1 MDLFGAE
8 AVYDEDEGS
17 DDDFAPTPAAEAVP
31 LSPRTNE
38 LCLGHEELEAQLLK
52 LFNENRLPHTL
63 IISGVEGIGKSTL
76 GFRLARFLL
85 SQEGDGGGLFGEAAP
100 ATTLALSS
108 QNPAFRQVVSGAH
121 PDFLC
126 VERKMDEVKGK
137 KANSLDVEE
146 VRKIVPFLRLSSSNG
161 GWRVVLVDD
170 ADTMGRSAQNA
181 ILKILEEPPPKTV
194 IILIAHRAG
203 AMIPTIRSRAQ
214 NYALKAP
221 TLEVFTAIMRHAG
234 QGALSGQEMESLYT
248 LAEASPGKA
257 LRLLEEGGLDL
268 LGRILTTLQSLPK
281 LSPVHLLAE
290 DLARPGA
297 DAQFEGFAQNM
308 LWAARTLTSCKARGA
323 ALPLVLQNSFLQNL
337 MEAKDL
343 AWFSELA
350 ETLEEHFGKV
360 LGANLERREAVL
372 RCFLLWGA

>member
-8 AVYDEDEGS
+8 AVYDEDEG
-17 DDDFAPTPAAEAVP
+17 DDDFASVAPLESVP
-31 LSPRTNE
+31 LSPRSNE
-38 LCLGHEELEAQLLK
+38 VCLGHEALEEQFLK
-52 LFNENRLPHTL
+52 LFNEGHLPHTL
-63 IISGVEGIGKSTL
+63 ILSGVEGIGKATL
-76 GFRLARFLL
+76 AFRLARFLL

-100 ATTLALSS
+100 ATSFALSS
-108 QNPAFRQVVSGAH
+108 QNPAFRQTASGAH

-137 KANSLDVEE
+137 KAASLDVEE
-146 VRKIVPFLRLSSSNG
+146 ARKIVPFLRLSSSNG

-203 AMIPTIRSRAQ
+203 ALIPTIRSRAQ

-221 TLEVFTAIMRHAG
+221 APDVFAAILRHAG
-234 QGALSGQEMESLYT
+234 QGVLSGQEMESLYT

-257 LRLLEEGGLDL
+257 LQLLEEGGLDL
-268 LGRILTTLQSLPK
+268 LGRILGTLESLPK

-297 DAQFEGFAQNM
+297 DAQFEGFVSAM
-308 LWAARTLTSCKARGA
+308 LWMAQKMTAAKARA
-323 ALPLVLQNSFLQNL
+323 ATLPVVLQTAWLQSLYADKN
-337 MEAKDL
+337 L
-343 AWFSELA
+343 AWFSELSA
-350 ETLEEHFGKV
+350 ALEDHLRKV